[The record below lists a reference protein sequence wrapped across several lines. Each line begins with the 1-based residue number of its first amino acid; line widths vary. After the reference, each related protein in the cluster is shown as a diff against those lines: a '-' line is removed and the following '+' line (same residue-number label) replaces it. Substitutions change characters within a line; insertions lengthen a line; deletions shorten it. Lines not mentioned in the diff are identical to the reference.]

1 MLIAED
7 LLLLLT
13 DDQTGKLLA
22 PSAQVDIA
30 LGGALL
36 IELALMER
44 VEVAQ
49 RGARAREGRLL
60 VGDRSPTLDELLD
73 EALTLLAASEGKNPK
88 DVVRKLGKGV
98 RGRLYARLAGQG
110 ILREERGKILGVLPV
125 HHWPTTDA
133 KHEREIRE
141 FLAHA
146 VRNGTVDDAHTGALV
161 ALLYAL
167 KAAPKVIDPASAGV
181 SKKELNANAKRI
193 ADGNWGAQAVRHAI
207 DALNAAAASGA
218 IIASS
223 GD

>member
-13 DDQTGKLLA
+13 DDRTGKLLA

-36 IELALMER
+36 IELALLER

-49 RGARAREGRLL
+49 RGARVRAGRLL
-60 VGDRSPTLDELLD
+60 VSDRSPTSDRLLD
-73 EALTLLAASEGKNPK
+73 EALTVLAGSERMKPK
-88 DVVRKLGKGV
+88 DVVRRLGKGV
-98 RGRLYARLAGQG
+98 RGRVYARLAGQG

-133 KHEREIRE
+133 EHEREIRE
-141 FLAHA
+141 PLANALHS
-146 VRNGTVDDAHTGALV
+146 GSVDDARTGALV

-193 ADGNWGAQAVRHAI
+193 AGGNWGAQAVRQAI
-207 DALNAAAASGA
+207 DALNAAAASAA

-223 GD
+223 SG